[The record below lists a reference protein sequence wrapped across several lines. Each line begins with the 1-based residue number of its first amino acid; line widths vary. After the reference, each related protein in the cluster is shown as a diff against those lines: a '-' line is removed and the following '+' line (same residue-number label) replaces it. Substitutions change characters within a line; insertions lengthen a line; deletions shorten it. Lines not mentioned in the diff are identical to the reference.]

1 MGLETMTHWTIL
13 LAVETAETAAKEGGL
28 FDFDATLP
36 FMALQFLLLV
46 AVLNAV
52 FYKPLTKAI
61 DDRDEYIRKNLLDA
75 RERVTKA
82 ENLAKQYEQELA
94 ATRRKSQATIEAAQA
109 DAKKIGAEKMSQA
122 QAEAQAQ
129 REQAQ
134 QEIDQQKAEAFASL
148 EQEVDALS
156 RQILEKLLGREL
168 VK

>member
-1 MGLETMTHWTIL
+1 MTYWTIL

-36 FMALQFLLLV
+36 LMALQFLVLV

-61 DDRDEYIRKNLLDA
+61 DERDDYVRKNLLEA
-75 RERVTKA
+75 RERVAKA
-82 ENLAKQYEQELA
+82 EKLSKQYEQELA
-94 ATRRKSQATIEAAQA
+94 ETRRKAQATIAAAQA
-109 DAKKIGAEKMSQA
+109 DAKKIATDKMTQA
-122 QAEAQAQ
+122 QQEAQAQ

-134 QEIDQQKAEAFASL
+134 QEIEQQKAEALASL
-148 EQEVDALS
+148 EQQVDALS
-156 RQILEKLLGREL
+156 RQILEKLLGPEL